1 MSTITHW
8 IDDSLAEALG
18 WALLHSLWQGAA
30 IALLLAAGLIL
41 ARCLSAKV
49 RYRLALSAM
58 LVLLLACISTFA
70 WIYEPGPAPNE
81 EVTLL
86 FSATQGAP
94 SGIPASA
101 AGEAAHD
108 HPAVYLSYFEQHL
121 PLLVTGWLLG
131 VLLLGLR
138 MLGEIAYIQHL
149 RHYRSRRPEPIW
161 LEKLAR
167 IKERMG
173 IRREV
178 ELRETHRIHSPMVVG
193 ALRQII
199 LLPAGLLAG
208 LPPEQV
214 EAVLAHELAHVRR
227 NDYLINLFISLVE
240 ILLFFNPMM
249 WWISKKIRVEREHA
263 CDDLAVEMTGD
274 TLSLVRSLALM
285 EEWRLH
291 GPTPAMAFLGK
302 DGSVLSRI
310 QRLLQRNDKRQVA
323 AKAFWS
329 ISTVCICLALLAF
342 QGAPSTATLPAE
354 TQPEITEPL
363 EEAQS
368 VEEAPPAEARP
379 EPALYLEEA
388 PAPAI
393 IPEPEAIRAD
403 TIPPDARRI
412 EEEARQLQEQMRAH
426 EIELRKKAQA
436 IQRKELELR
445 KETQEKMQATQK
457 AMLEL
462 EMQLRNK
469 EHEREMQESE
479 FELAQHEL
487 DAARMEIEEKQHAL
501 ELKAEALEEAEGPER
516 QQKLKEFQQAQR
528 ELLEQQKA
536 LELRMFEARKN
547 QRQQEFEKQKAVQE
561 LQNRRFELE
570 QQLEMKEQEMELK
583 MMGLQHEMQQLEM
596 EEQILEQEI
605 EAKARELEMRM
616 RKLKEGEE

>member
-30 IALLLAAGLIL
+30 IALLLAVGLIL
-41 ARCLSAKV
+41 ARGLSAKV

-379 EPALYLEEA
+379 EPAPYLEEA

-528 ELLEQQKA
+528 ELLEQQKT